1 MNVFVFTASHPGVLS
16 ALAAAVLF
24 GASTPLAKLLLGTVD
39 PVLLAGLLYLGSG
52 SGLVLWQWLRCWRR
66 ASASPEARLKRS
78 DLPWLISAIVTGG
91 VIAPVLLMIGLASTP
106 ASSASLLLNLE
117 GVFTTI
123 LAWCV
128 FKEHYDRRLVWG
140 MAAIAAGGL
149 VLSWGG
155 RPELRSSV
163 GAVAIVGAC
172 LAWAIDNNVTRKI
185 SAGDPVQIAG
195 IKGFIAG
202 MVNLVIAFATG
213 ANVPSTAT
221 VLTAAVVGFLGYGVS
236 LVLFILALRAI
247 GTART
252 GAYFSLAPFAGATIA
267 VLMLG
272 DHVTTRLLVAAA
284 LMGLGAWLHLT
295 ERHAH
300 EHRHEPLEHEH
311 GHSHDTHHPHDDDEE
326 PHSHLHTH
334 PAVRHSH
341 PHYPDI
347 HHRHGHEP

>member
-1 MNVFVFTASHPGVLS
+1 M
-16 ALAAAVLF
+16 
-24 GASTPLAKLLLGTVD
+24 
-39 PVLLAGLLYLGSG
+39 
-52 SGLVLWQWLRCWRR
+52 
-66 ASASPEARLKRS
+66 
-78 DLPWLISAIVTGG
+78 
-91 VIAPVLLMIGLASTP
+91 
-106 ASSASLLLNLE
+106 
-117 GVFTTI
+117 FTTI

-140 MAAIAAGGL
+140 MLAITVGGL

-155 RPELRSSV
+155 RPELRSSL

-185 SAGDPVQIAG
+185 AAGDPVQIAG

-202 MVNLVIAFATG
+202 TVNLVIALVAG
-213 ANVPSTAT
+213 ASLPNAHI

-236 LVLFILALRAI
+236 LVLFILALRYI

-267 VLMLG
+267 ILVLG
-272 DHVTTRLLVAAA
+272 DHLTTQLLVAAA

-295 ERHAH
+295 ERH
-300 EHRHEPLEHEH
+300 EHTHGHEPLEHEH
-311 GHSHDTHHPHDDDEE
+311 GHIHDTHHPHGDAEE
-326 PHSHLHTH
+326 SHSHPHTH
-334 PAVRHSH
+334 PALHHSH

-347 HHRHGHEP
+347 HHRHGH

>member
-1 MNVFVFTASHPGVLS
+1 MLASITLPGPHGVS
-16 ALAAAVLF
+16 FALVAALFF
-24 GASTPLAKLLLGTVD
+24 GASTPLAKVLLGTVD

-52 SGLVLWQWLRCWRR
+52 SGLLLWRWLRCWWSKQ
-66 ASASPEARLKRS
+66 ASREAGFKRG
-78 DLPWLISAIVTGG
+78 DLPWLTGTIVTGG
-91 VIAPVLLMIGLASTP
+91 VIAPVLLMIGLTTTP

-128 FKEHYDRRLVWG
+128 FKEHYDRRLVGG

-163 GAVAIVGAC
+163 GALAVVGAC

-195 IKGFIAG
+195 IKGFVAG
-202 MVNLVIAFATG
+202 TVNLVIALVAG
-213 ANVPSTAT
+213 ASLPSART

-236 LVLFILALRAI
+236 LVLFILALRYI

-252 GAYFSLAPFAGATIA
+252 GAYFSLAPFAGATISIF
-267 VLMLG
+267 VLG
-272 DHVTTRLLVAAA
+272 DRLTTQLLVAAA
-284 LMGLGAWLHLT
+284 LMGLGAWLHVT
-295 ERHAH
+295 ERH
-300 EHRHEPLEHEH
+300 EHTHWHEPLEHEH
-311 GHSHDTHHPHDDDEE
+311 GHSHDTHHPHGAEEE

-334 PAVRHSH
+334 PAVHHSH

-347 HHRHGHEP
+347 HHRHGH